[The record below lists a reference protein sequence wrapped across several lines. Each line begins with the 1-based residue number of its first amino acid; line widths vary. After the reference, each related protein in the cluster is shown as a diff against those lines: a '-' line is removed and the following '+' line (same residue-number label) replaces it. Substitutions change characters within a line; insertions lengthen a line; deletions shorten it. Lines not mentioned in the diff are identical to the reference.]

1 MKADFY
7 IVGSVNTD
15 LNVTVE
21 RFPVP
26 GETVSGSSFSTAFG
40 GKGANQAVAL
50 ARLARGNHRV
60 RLAGKVGIDA
70 YGKAYRAHLLE
81 EGTNIEFLGDSA
93 EPTGTALI
101 EIDTHGTNRIV
112 VVPGANGDVDLNWWK
127 ETSPRFTNTEGSL
140 FLFQLELPIDV
151 VSAAMRDVHARGG
164 ITMLDPAPAA
174 KLPDDIWASVD
185 YVTPNQTETAF
196 FTGITPKTDEEATR
210 AAEVF
215 FAKGVSNVII
225 KAGGDGSWLFTK
237 TERWFC
243 PVFPVKVVDTTA
255 AGDSFN
261 AGFAYG
267 LGAGYAPQDALRLA
281 NAVGGLSTTKAGA
294 QDAMPDLSTVE
305 ALLQACPKISA
316 RRLQA

>member
-1 MKADFY
+1 MQADFY
-7 IVGSVNTD
+7 VIGSVNTD

-50 ARLARGNHRV
+50 ARLCRGKGRV
-60 RLAGKVGIDA
+60 HLAGKVGTDS
-70 YGKAYRAHLLE
+70 YGKAYREHLAD
-81 EGTNIEFLGDSA
+81 EGADIDFLDDSM

-101 EIDTHGTNRIV
+101 EIDTNGTNRIV
-112 VVPGANGDVDLNWWK
+112 VVPGANGDIDGAWWDK
-127 ETSPRFTNTEGSL
+127 TSVRIKNSDGAC

-151 VSAAMRDVHARGG
+151 VARAIIDVHGRGG
-164 ITMLDPAPAA
+164 ITVLDPAPAA
-174 KLPDDIWASVD
+174 KLPDDIWSSVD

-196 FTGITPKTDEEATR
+196 FTGITPKTDEEAIR
-210 AAEVF
+210 AAGVF
-215 FAKGVSNVII
+215 FAMGVRNVII

-243 PVFPVKVVDTTA
+243 PVFPLKVVDTTA

-261 AGFAYG
+261 AGFAYAI
-267 LGAGYAPQDALRLA
+267 GAGQAPADALRFA

-294 QDAMPDLSTVE
+294 QDAMPDLNTVE
-305 ALLQACPKISA
+305 ALLQAWPKISA